1 MPVLPSTLWIA
12 ARWTIFFLLGAL
24 IWFLR
29 NPLLAGERGL
39 LWDPLPGLVIGLAW
53 RGMLPSALAVTLAP
67 LLGGL
72 LYGLPQTAALVA
84 EAMLT
89 SSLVASIRHWRIWP
103 SPLRSLVIWPLA
115 AGVTLA
121 GAVLEQIFAAGQ
133 PMGEGFGN
141 LWAGRA
147 LGVAAVAPLVAH
159 LGGNF
164 LSRFDLRLFFGWVV
178 LTTLLLV
185 VGRVAS
191 IPDLDPAAALA
202 LGLIPLVIL
211 FWQAMRFG
219 TPGASTAC
227 FLVALLAGLGWAD
240 GHPVLSAMPTGFFAL
255 ALAGV
260 LGTAQ
265 GVAALLDERQEIQG
279 WKDSAAQ
286 AHQIVFWRW
295 RRTGGIEWGDPEVA
309 AGLGLA
315 SSGDLWKGQ
324 GGWSLAGSWPAPQD
338 LKGMSIL
345 ALEGDGG
352 RRRWLEFSSSVTAR
366 DTEGRISEVI
376 GTAADITARQE
387 AQAQSEKLLRRE
399 TELRILR
406 SQLHPHVIFNALNR
420 IASLVMSDPER
431 GRDLL
436 VRLSRLLRATLLAG
450 EKAATHCKEEIA
462 LLSDY
467 IQLEQAGLEERLR
480 FENLV
485 PAEADSVRLPPLS
498 LFCLVE
504 GAVRRG
510 VGMRKEGATIR
521 LSQKRAGVFRV
532 EVDPP
537 VPGGEAEFPPW
548 PDPLWVERL
557 EVERPRRARIVKE
570 TCPDGSVAAVELRLE
585 EEA

>member
-1 MPVLPSTLWIA
+1 MRSFSFSPRALLSLV
-12 ARWTIFFLLGAL
+12 IFFLLGAGC
-24 IWFLR
+24 WYLR
-29 NPLLAGERGL
+29 GPLLAGPQGL

-53 RGMLPSALAVTLAP
+53 RGRLPAACSAALAP

-72 LYGLPQTAALVA
+72 LYGVPQTAALLA

-89 SSLVASIRHWRIWP
+89 FFLIASLRHGRFWP

-121 GAVLEQIFAAGQ
+121 GAVLEQIFAAGH
-133 PMGEGFGN
+133 PMGTGFGN

-159 LGGNF
+159 VGSDF

-178 LTTLLLV
+178 LTVLLLV
-185 VGRVAS
+185 VGSVAA

-219 TPGASTAC
+219 TAGAATAC

-240 GHPVLSAMPTGFFAL
+240 GHPALRLFPVAFLALS
-255 ALAGV
+255 LAGV
-260 LGTAQ
+260 LGAAQ
-265 GVAALLDERQEIQG
+265 GISALLDERQEIQG

-286 AHQIVFWRW
+286 AHRVVFWRW
-295 RRTGGIEWGDPEVA
+295 RTKHGIEWGDPEVA
-309 AGLGLA
+309 VSLGLGGA
-315 SSGDLWKGQ
+315 GPGWAGA
-324 GGWSLAGSWPAPQD
+324 GGWIPQGRWPDPPELRGVQVLEMQD
-338 LKGMSIL
+338 
-345 ALEGDGG
+345 DRGG
-352 RRRWLEFSSSVTAR
+352 RRWLEFSGAVTAR
-366 DTEGRISEVI
+366 DTEGKVTEVI

-387 AQAQSEKLLRRE
+387 AQAQRERLLRRE
-399 TELRILR
+399 TELRVLR
-406 SQLHPHVIFNALNR
+406 AQLHPHVIFNALNR
-420 IASLVMSDPER
+420 IASLVMSEPEQ

-450 EKAATHCKEEIA
+450 EKPFTQWKEERA
-462 LLSDY
+462 LLEDY
-467 IQLEQAGLEERLR
+467 IRLEQAGLEERLR
-480 FENLV
+480 FENQV
-485 PAEADSVRLPPLS
+485 PAGSDSVRLPALS
-498 LFCLVE
+498 LFSLVE

-521 LSQKRAGVFRV
+521 LRQKEPGVFRV

-548 PDPLWVERL
+548 PDPLWIERL
-557 EVERPRRARIVKE
+557 EVERPQRARIVKE
-570 TCPDGSVAAVELRLE
+570 TCPDGSVAAAELRLE
-585 EEA
+585 PEV